1 MLISKAENA
10 AGQLPYK
17 GVAVEIKRLSFM
29 KRRTTWIGAVLVLV
43 FAACSVGPMPA
54 GMDLSNTVLTG
65 QVLQRDAA
73 TVTLNL
79 GELAYQQ
86 TPEDAMVKILAS
98 DLLTADSTS
107 FHAVPNSQT
116 PESAMRTF
124 VSWKQDT
131 VLNLSQAKLYTVT
144 DAGQMEPAQ
153 VEDIQPQ
160 DILNVSM
167 GDDNKPAA
175 VLILSGAESE
185 IDPEDLQGSAACT
198 VKENTTNRGKEY
210 ISANED
216 ENALRVQSASVNLH
230 NVQVNKTDG
239 ESTDETRSNRY
250 GMNAALLATGGAQ
263 VTLTGGAVSSS
274 ARNGCGIFGY
284 GAGTELYL
292 SNGTITTTG
301 DNSCGL
307 QTSGGARIQARN
319 MTVITSGDSSA
330 AVCADSD
337 GGKIEAEGGTYT
349 SGGYDSP
356 AIYAAGSVEVRNAV
370 LTANNSA
377 AVVLEGPNTVSLKN
391 CTVNGSLGTDEEQM
405 THGTV
410 VISSTQNTP
419 TQENA
424 VLNMENG
431 SLTARSGDLFY
442 VTGTACE
449 INLDHV
455 TLTAMEGE
463 NLLQVIGNNTP
474 FGKATSVN
482 LNASRQTLA
491 GNLVVDGIS
500 ALQLDL
506 ENGSSLQGS
515 IVRGDTPGSS
525 ISVHISEGC
534 AWSLTEDSQV
544 DTLEN
549 EGTIQYNGYTLT
561 LGDGTVLTA

>member
-1 MLISKAENA
+1 
-10 AGQLPYK
+10 
-17 GVAVEIKRLSFM
+17 M
-29 KRRTTWIGAVLVLV
+29 KKRTTWLGAVLVLV
-43 FAACSVGPMPA
+43 FAACSIGPMPA

-65 QVLQRDAA
+65 QVLQRDAS

-79 GELAYQQ
+79 GELTYQQ
-86 TPEDAMVKILAS
+86 TPEDAMAAVLTS
-98 DLLTADSTS
+98 NLLTADRTS
-107 FHAVPNSQT
+107 FHTAPNGQT
-116 PESAMRTF
+116 PESAIRAF

-131 VLNLSQAKLYTVT
+131 VLNLSEAKLYTVT

-175 VLILSGAESE
+175 VVILAGAERE
-185 IDPEDLQGSAACT
+185 IDPEDLQGSAACV
-198 VKENTTNRGKEY
+198 VKKYTTNRGEEY

-216 ENALRVQSASVNLH
+216 ENALRVQSASANLH
-230 NVQVNKTDG
+230 NVRVNKTDG

-250 GMNAALLATGGAQ
+250 GLNAALLATGGAQ
-263 VTLTGGAVSSS
+263 VTMTGGAVSSS
-274 ARNGCGIFGY
+274 ARSGCGIFGY
-284 GAGTELYL
+284 GAGTKLHL
-292 SNGTITTTG
+292 NNGTITTTG

-330 AVCADSD
+330 AICADSD

-356 AIYAAGSVEVRNAV
+356 AIYAAGSVEARNAA

-377 AVVLEGPNTVSLKN
+377 AVLLEGPNTVSLKN
-391 CTVNGSLGTDEEQM
+391 CTVNGSLGTDEEQ
-405 THGTV
+405 TPHGAV
-410 VISSTQNTP
+410 VFSSAQNAP
-419 TQENA
+419 TQETA

-455 TLTAMEGE
+455 TLTASEGGT
-463 NLLQVIGNNTP
+463 LLRVIGNDTP
-474 FGKATSVN
+474 FGKATSVS

-506 ENGSSLQGS
+506 ENGSSLQGA
-515 IVRGDTPGSS
+515 IVRGGTPGSS
-525 ISVHISEGC
+525 ILVHIAGGC
-534 AWSLTEDSQV
+534 TWSLTGDSQV

-549 EGTIQYNGYTLT
+549 EGTIHYNGYTVT